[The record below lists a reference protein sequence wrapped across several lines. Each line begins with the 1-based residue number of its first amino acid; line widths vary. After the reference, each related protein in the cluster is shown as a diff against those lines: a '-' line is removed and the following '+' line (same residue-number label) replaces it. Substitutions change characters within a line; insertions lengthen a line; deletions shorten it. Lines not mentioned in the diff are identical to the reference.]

1 MAQGMWPRTRPG
13 IAPALLLLCACGVR
27 PEGGSGFETTS
38 GVVVPSTGEPGSS
51 TSSEG
56 EGGED
61 SVGASHASSGGGSS
75 TGPLL
80 DVGSK
85 HDLEPSQPAGC
96 KGKIDF
102 LFVVSRA
109 WQMGEPYDSYGSIQD
124 RLLASAPEFLA
135 TIKEKF
141 ADFDVHVLVT
151 KGDNQWG
158 SSYCDN
164 ECPGPFTEWCPYGED
179 YPCELVGK
187 LPACDLTWGAGVVLN
202 AGRLAP
208 NKPCGVPDGQR
219 YITGDQANFEE
230 AFACMMQVGA
240 SGYYLVL
247 QALAAAVSPKL
258 TGPGGCNEG
267 FLRDDALL
275 VVTFVNNMIYDVDSK
290 GTPEEWAQTVL
301 DAKGGDASS
310 VVMLYIGA
318 YSLEWCELQTDNP
331 ACDFI
336 DHFPYRMVTFALE
349 PTYGPA
355 FDAAT
360 DLVADACAGF
370 IPQ

>member
-1 MAQGMWPRTRPG
+1 M
-13 IAPALLLLCACGVR
+13 
-27 PEGGSGFETTS
+27 TS
-38 GVVVPSTGEPGSS
+38 AVLPSTGGSTGGS
-51 TSSEG
+51 TSSGGMEG
-56 EGGED
+56 SAGSGD
-61 SVGASHASSGGGSS
+61 SSSGG
-75 TGPLL
+75 TTVRL
-80 DVGSK
+80 DVGDGS
-85 HDLEPSQPAGC
+85 DGGTSQPAGC

-109 WQMGEPYDSYGSIQD
+109 PQMGEPYENYGSIHD

-151 KGDNQWG
+151 KGDNHWG
-158 SSYCDN
+158 SPYCDD
-164 ECPGPFTEWCPYGED
+164 ECPGPFTEWCPPGAD
-179 YPCELVGK
+179 YPCEMIGK
-187 LPACDLTWGAGVVLN
+187 LPACEQTWGAGVVFN
-202 AGRLAP
+202 AGPLAL

-219 YITGDQANFEE
+219 YITGDQDNFDE
-230 AFACMMQVGA
+230 AFACMMQVGV

-247 QALAAAVSPKL
+247 QALAAAVSPQV

-275 VVTFVNNMIYDVDSK
+275 VITFVTNMIYDVDSK

-318 YSLEWCELQTDNP
+318 YSLEWCEMQKDNH

-336 DHFPYRMVTFALE
+336 EYFPYRMVTFALE

-360 DLVADACAGF
+360 DLVAEACAGF

>member
-1 MAQGMWPRTRPG
+1 
-13 IAPALLLLCACGVR
+13 
-27 PEGGSGFETTS
+27 
-38 GVVVPSTGEPGSS
+38 
-51 TSSEG
+51 
-56 EGGED
+56 
-61 SVGASHASSGGGSS
+61 
-75 TGPLL
+75 
-80 DVGSK
+80 
-85 HDLEPSQPAGC
+85 
-96 KGKIDF
+96 
-102 LFVVSRA
+102 
-109 WQMGEPYDSYGSIQD
+109 MGEPYDSYGSIQD

-158 SSYCDN
+158 SSYCDD

-179 YPCELVGK
+179 YPCEMVGK
-187 LPACDLTWGAGVVLN
+187 LPKCDLTWGAGVVLN

-219 YITGDQANFEE
+219 YITGDQENFEE

-240 SGYYLVL
+240 SGYYRVL

-275 VVTFVNNMIYDVDSK
+275 VVTFVNNMIYDVDSQ

-318 YSLEWCELQTDNP
+318 YSLEWCEMQKDNP

-336 DHFPYRMVTFALE
+336 EHFPYRMVTFALE

-360 DLVADACAGF
+360 DLVAEACAGF